1 LARSLSSSNL
11 IAGIIED
18 VDIYRI
24 RQPPE
29 YYRSSSSNLSELA
42 NSIKRKGLLQPVIV
56 RTKQDGYFEIVA
68 GNRRLRACKSL
79 GWRKIICHII
89 ELDDKQAFEI
99 SLIENIQ
106 RESITPIEEAY
117 AFKTYVSE
125 LGWGGISDLAAKIGK
140 SISYVDKRLKLLEL
154 PPEVLE
160 GISNSTISTSVAEE
174 LSFID
179 DASKQIEFAKMA
191 SRKKLSSRQARILAK
206 RFKDSSDFDQDLPL
220 VTVADI
226 YERAQRS
233 FDKSIT
239 ALKIAMN
246 KLSTIIEQT
255 EDNWVVYEALMQH
268 KAMLSAQ
275 IDLLI
280 KEKKKL

>member
-1 LARSLSSSNL
+1 L

-18 VDIYRI
+18 VDIYKI

-29 YYRSSSSNLSELA
+29 YYRSTSSNLSDLA
-42 NSIKRKGLLQPVIV
+42 TSIRQKGLLQPVIV
-56 RTKQDGYFEIVA
+56 RTKQEGYFEMVA
-68 GNRRLRACKSL
+68 GNRRLQACKSL
-79 GWRKIICHII
+79 GWRKIICHIV

-99 SLIENIQ
+99 SLIENIH
-106 RESITPIEEAY
+106 RKSLNPIEEAY
-117 AFKTYVSE
+117 AFRSYVKD
-125 LGWGGISDLAAKIGK
+125 LGWGGISDLASKIGK
-140 SISYVDKRLKLLEL
+140 SVSYVDKRLKLLDL
-154 PPEVLE
+154 PPEIIE

-179 DASKQIEFAKMA
+179 GASKQIEFAKIA
-191 SRKKLSSRQARILAK
+191 SKEKISSRQARVLAK
-206 RFKDSSDFDQDLPL
+206 EFKDFSDFDQDPSI
-220 VTVADI
+220 VTIADI
-226 YERAQRS
+226 YGRAQRS

-246 KLSTIIEQT
+246 KLATIIEQT
-255 EDNWVVYEALMQH
+255 EDDWIVYETLMQH

-280 KEKKKL
+280 REKKKL